1 MMARTPG
8 AQDMENGLRLPG
20 GPIYNSCM
28 KIEHRK
34 TTSCPDYTENLAN
47 GEKVAAKMM
56 LASALGIA
64 AGLSLT
70 ACNDTVVGG
79 DEVAKTYE
87 SSSSNDEDAVAGGVT
102 YEGES
107 SSSSEVMATPGS
119 SAYHYSSSSQAD
131 TVQIIESGVVA
142 VYESSSSW
150 NLSSS
155 SQKADIEIPVIEPA
169 PLSGDIMYHHEDLSS
184 IAEVSSSSAP
194 SSSSAIPI
202 EPVVVEP
209 RLSGS
214 IVYDMESQGGSS
226 SSTDN
231 NP

>member
-1 MMARTPG
+1 MVRTPG

-70 ACNDTVVGG
+70 ACNDTALGG
-79 DEVAKTYE
+79 DVVASAE
-87 SSSSNDEDAVAGGVT
+87 SSSSSSDDAVAGGVS

-107 SSSSEVMATPGS
+107 SSSSESMATPGS

-155 SQKADIEIPVIEPA
+155 SRKADIEIPVIEPA
-169 PLSGDIMYHHEDLSS
+169 PLSGDIAYYKDDLSS
-184 IAEVSSSSAP
+184 IAEVSSSSAA
-194 SSSSAIPI
+194 SSSSAILI
-202 EPVVVEP
+202 EPVVEP

-214 IVYDMESQGGSS
+214 IVYDAEYHGGSS
-226 SSTDN
+226 SSSAS

>member
-1 MMARTPG
+1 MVRTPG

-20 GPIYNSCM
+20 RPIYNSCM

-70 ACNDTVVGG
+70 ACNDTALGG
-79 DEVAKTYE
+79 DVVASAE
-87 SSSSNDEDAVAGGVT
+87 SSSSSSDDAVAGGVS

-107 SSSSEVMATPGS
+107 SSSSESMATPGS

-184 IAEVSSSSAP
+184 IAEVSSSSAA
-194 SSSSAIPI
+194 SSSSAILI
-202 EPVVVEP
+202 EPVVEP

-214 IVYDMESQGGSS
+214 IVYDAEYHGGSS
-226 SSTDN
+226 SSSAS